1 MGTEFAGESHQ
12 DNKIYIV
19 DGTLTGMPEEK
30 VSLLVRYSM
39 TSRISDAP
47 TEFLLVRIS
56 GVRSVGVSPSSLPDR
71 L

>member
-30 VSLLVRYSM
+30 VSLLVRCSM

-47 TEFLLVRIS
+47 TEFLLVWIS
-56 GVRSVGVSPSSLPDR
+56 GVRSVGVLPSSLPDR